1 MKYAFAFLLIAL
13 FAVISITQAM
23 PQPEEAA
30 AQDDGKS
37 TVEIEIDSATLAKL
51 QVAMGG
57 RAFDWKKWLGIA
69 VKIGE
74 VLLN

>member
-23 PQPEEAA
+23 PNPEEAT
-30 AQDDGKS
+30 AQDDGK
-37 TVEIEIDSATLAKL
+37 TTLEIEVDSATLAKL
-51 QVAMGG
+51 QEAMGG

-69 VKIGE
+69 VNIGGAI
-74 VLLN
+74 LG